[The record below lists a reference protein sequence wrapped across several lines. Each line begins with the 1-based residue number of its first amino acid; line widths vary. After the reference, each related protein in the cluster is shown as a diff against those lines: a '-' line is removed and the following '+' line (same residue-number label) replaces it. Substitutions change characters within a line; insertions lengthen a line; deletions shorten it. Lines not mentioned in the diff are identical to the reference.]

1 MLQEKGGI
9 LAQFARPLARYRSLR
24 TLVLVTVLSFMGI
37 VAAFG
42 IAPDTVT
49 DLPPVARVVE
59 EIALPPV
66 EPSRS
71 PDEGYWQ
78 EERIQRGDTLANV
91 LARLEVDDPEATQ
104 SLRGNANTRLLYQM
118 VPGRTVR
125 AKVTA
130 DGRLLALRYLNGST
144 LLAIDRNGDALSVS
158 QQPAQLETRTMMKT
172 GEIRSSLFAAAD
184 AVGLSDA
191 VATQLADIFSTDI
204 DFHRDLRKGDRFMV
218 VYEVFYHQGE
228 PVKAGRVLAAEFIN
242 QGKSYRAIY
251 FRNGEGEGGYYT
263 AEGKNI
269 RKAFLRSPIEFSRIT
284 SGFSQARFHP
294 ILKRWR
300 AHNGIDYG
308 APTGTRV
315 RATADGVVEF
325 AGRHQG
331 GYGNLVVLRHQTKY
345 TTWYGHLSGFAGGLR
360 KGSRVA
366 QGDVIGY
373 VGATGLATGPH
384 LHYEFRINDV
394 HQNPLRV
401 VMPAAPPITAEDRHA
416 FAATAQAMLLRLEL
430 VRGTNL
436 ARLD

>member
-1 MLQEKGGI
+1 M
-9 LAQFARPLARYRSLR
+9 
-24 TLVLVTVLSFMGI
+24 
-37 VAAFG
+37 
-42 IAPDTVT
+42 
-49 DLPPVARVVE
+49 DLPAVAKVVE
-59 EIALPPV
+59 EVALPAV
-66 EPSRS
+66 ELSRS
-71 PDEGYWQ
+71 SDEGYWQ
-78 EERIQRGDTLANV
+78 EERIQRGDTFASV
-91 LARLEVDDPEATQ
+91 LARLQVNDPDATQ

-130 DGRLLALRYLNGST
+130 DGQLLALRYLNGGNV
-144 LLAIDRNGDALSVS
+144 LAIDRAGDSLSVS

-184 AVGLSDA
+184 AVNLSDA
-191 VATQLADIFSTDI
+191 VAIQLADIFSTDV

-228 PVKAGRVLAAEFIN
+228 AVKSGRVLAAEFIN
-242 QGKSYRAIY
+242 QGKTLRAIY
-251 FRNGEGEGGYYT
+251 FQNAEGEGGYYT

-345 TTWYGHLSGFAGGLR
+345 STWYGHLSGFANGIR
-360 KGSRVA
+360 KGGRIA

-401 VMPAAPPITAEDRHA
+401 AMPAAPPITSENQAT
-416 FAATAQAMLLRLEL
+416 FAATAQPMMLRIELLR
-430 VRGTNL
+430 GINL
-436 ARLD
+436 ARLE